1 MPSAPDQRLSN
12 PSSRPGAKKPPA
24 SPNSVL
30 LAAESQWIFTEE
42 ELARTPSALDGMSL
56 EQERENRGKGVN
68 FITQVGI
75 QLKLPQLTLATAS
88 IFLQRFFMRHTMVD
102 KPDRPALHYYTVA
115 ATATFLATKVEENCR
130 KMREIIVACCRVAQ
144 KNPNLVVDE
153 QTREYWKWRDA
164 ILHNEDVLLEA
175 ICFDL
180 SLQPPYKLLFE
191 YLVYLGEANNKKL
204 RNAAW
209 AFINDSNLTMLCL
222 LFNSRT
228 IAAAALYC
236 AAKHCDTAFVDEFGK
251 PWWDIFGVKLKD
263 IRKACNY
270 MASVYEQSPLR
281 KSENVYNRT
290 PEDGDPL
297 FAKTRARGSPTPAR
311 PRTPHLDGVNDKS
324 QGGSAMSRTGSDQ
337 GSNKRPRAD
346 TIKEEKINGDTN
358 KNGEDTTFK
367 HESLPNGIINHKT
380 EAAEK
385 RDHKRLKTE
394 DADIKPTK
402 TEKPTLE
409 KPTPE
414 KPTPEKPTPEK
425 PMPEKPQQP
434 NKPTTDD
441 KPSIEGTL
449 NNAPEPPQS
458 NLTEDKEEELSEEGE
473 VEA

>member
-1 MPSAPDQRLSN
+1 MPLAHGQPPSN
-12 PSSRPGAKKPPA
+12 PLARPSSRKPPA
-24 SPNSVL
+24 SLNPVL

-42 ELARTPSALDGMSL
+42 ELARTPSALDGMPL
-56 EQERENRGKGVN
+56 EKERENRGKGVN

-75 QLKLPQLTLATAS
+75 QLKLPQLTLATAG

-130 KMREIIVACCRVAQ
+130 KMREIIIACCRVAQ
-144 KNPNLVVDE
+144 KNPNLIMDE
-153 QTREYWKWRDA
+153 HTREYWKWRDA

-180 SLQPPYKLLFE
+180 SLQPPYKILFE

-236 AAKHCDTAFVDEFGK
+236 AAKHCDTAFADEDGK
-251 PWWDIFGVKLKD
+251 PWWDIFGVKLRD

-270 MASVYEQSPLR
+270 MASVYEHSPLK

-297 FAKTRARGSPTPAR
+297 YAKTRARGSPTPS
-311 PRTPHLDGVNDKS
+311 TPHLDGGNGKS
-324 QGGSAMSRTGSDQ
+324 QGESATSISGSDQ
-337 GSNKRPRAD
+337 GSNKRPRAAS
-346 TIKEEKINGDTN
+346 IKEEKSNVTR
-358 KNGEDTTFK
+358 NGEDAAIK
-367 HESLPNGIINHKT
+367 SEPSRNESTKLEGGAL
-380 EAAEK
+380 EE
-385 RDHKRLKTE
+385 RDTKRLKTE
-394 DADIKPTK
+394 DAGIRPAKA
-402 TEKPTLE
+402 E

-414 KPTPEKPTPEK
+414 KRRPEKR
-425 PMPEKPQQP
+425 QP
-434 NKPTTDD
+434 DKPTVD
-441 KPSIEGTL
+441 KPVDQGIC
-449 NNAPEPPQS
+449 NNRSAPET
-458 NLTEDKEEELSEEGE
+458 NGTEGKEEGLSEEGE